1 MSKKIICLGSLS
13 LDIFFPYEN
22 ISLLDTPEDTLS
34 KQKMVFEI
42 GAKYRAVDRYDAPGG
57 CAVNVA
63 QGLARLG
70 HHPSLVATLGEDG
83 LGESLLKEVAKEGVD
98 ISMVLRKKEYKTDIG
113 IIVID
118 KKTGERTI
126 FYNRDAN
133 EHIEFSREMFSL
145 EIPIFLGGL
154 YGDWKK
160 GITEIFQYAKEN
172 NCPVYYNPSH
182 NNIEND
188 ALVVWETCLKSEG
201 VFLNKD
207 EAMELFSLLNSDK
220 EGRSLVFD
228 NERLQSEEYLASSIA
243 RSGRSRF
250 VVITDGSRG
259 AWVYDRSFDSVFRQE
274 GKNVDS
280 VKDSTGAGDSFTSGF
295 LSAIL
300 YGKSTKTAL
309 GWGIFNATNVIKFY
323 GAKEGLLFLKDIESL
338 GENKNE
344 EL

>member
-13 LDIFFPYEN
+13 LDIFFPYED
-22 ISLLDTPEDTLS
+22 IAILDTPHDALS
-34 KQKMVFEI
+34 KQKMLFEI
-42 GAKYRAVDRYDAPGG
+42 GAKYRAEDRYDAPGG

-70 HHPSLVATLGEDG
+70 HAPSLIATLGKDG
-83 LGESLLKEVAKEGVD
+83 LGESLLKEIEKENVD
-98 ISMVLRKKEYKTDIG
+98 TSMVSKKEEYKTDLG

-133 EHIEFSREMFSL
+133 EHIDFSRDMFSS
-145 EIPIFLGGL
+145 EVPVFLSGL

-160 GITEIFQYAKEN
+160 EIIEIFQYAKEY
-172 NCPVYYNPSH
+172 NCPIYYNPSH

-188 ALVVWETCLKSEG
+188 VVTVWESCLESEG

-207 EAMELFSLLNSDK
+207 EAMELFSRLEKKSSLSFTLDK
-220 EGRSLVFD
+220 
-228 NERLQSEEYLASSIA
+228 ERLQSEEYLASTLA
-243 RSGRSRF
+243 RNGRSRF

-259 AWVYDRSFDSVFRQE
+259 AWVYDRSSDSVFRQE
-274 GKNVDS
+274 GKNIDVI
-280 VKDSTGAGDSFTSGF
+280 KDSTGAGDSFTSGF

-300 YGKSTKTAL
+300 HGKSIKTAL
-309 GWGIFNATNVIKFY
+309 RWGVLNATNVIKYY
-323 GAKEGLLFLKDIESL
+323 GAKEGLIFLKDIEAL
-338 GENKNE
+338 LDKEKE
-344 EL
+344 

>member
-13 LDIFFPYEN
+13 LDIFFPYED
-22 ISLLDTPEDTLS
+22 IAILDTPSDTLS
-34 KQKMVFEI
+34 KQKMVFEV
-42 GAKYRAVDRYDAPGG
+42 GAKYRAQDRYDAPGG

-70 HHPSLVATLGEDG
+70 HCPFLISTLGEDG
-83 LGESLLKEVAKEGVD
+83 LGESLLKEVAREGVD
-98 ISMVLRKKEYKTDIG
+98 ISLVSRKKEYKTDIG

-133 EHIEFSREMFSL
+133 EHIDFSQDMFFSETPL
-145 EIPIFLGGL
+145 FLGGL

-160 GITEIFQYAKEN
+160 GIVEIFQYAKSS

-188 ALVVWETCLKSEG
+188 VLVVWEKCLESEG

-207 EAMELFSLLNSDK
+207 EAMELFFLLNKKNLS
-220 EGRSLVFD
+220 SLVFD
-228 NERLQSEEYLASSIA
+228 GDRLESEEYLASSIA
-243 RSGRSRF
+243 RSGHSKF

-274 GKNVDS
+274 GKNIDS

-300 YGKSTKTAL
+300 YGKSTKIAL
-309 GWGIFNATNVIKFY
+309 EWGINNATNVIKYY
-323 GAKEGLLFLKDIESL
+323 GAKEGLFSL
-338 GENKNE
+338 EDMENLDKKKNE
-344 EL
+344 